1 MLTCISDADKTE
13 QHPKH
18 LMGQILVSET
28 QQLTIFLQKH
38 PEHRKKKKRRKC
50 FILNFGGEGTRSQH
64 GPLAKAA
71 FKAQSKTNKVGFA
84 QIFSILNCLFS
95 AFFNCI
101 FVN

>member
-38 PEHRKKKKRRKC
+38 PKHRKKKKKPKKM
-50 FILNFGGEGTRSQH
+50 LH
-64 GPLAKAA
+64 
-71 FKAQSKTNKVGFA
+71 FKFWW
-84 QIFSILNCLFS
+84 
-95 AFFNCI
+95 
-101 FVN
+101 